1 MWCFFESLR
10 TLPLATAIA
19 ICLVAPLLMT
29 AYSVVLLREHV
40 GIHRW
45 AAVGIGFAG
54 VGLIIGP
61 EAAGGFVSAGALL
74 ALGAASLY
82 ALGMTMVRWLAP
94 TESDMTM
101 IVMQCLVQMGVGLT
115 GMALLPG
122 TLGPM
127 PDKVW
132 IGIAAMSAFLILGQ
146 FLSYRAFRLAP
157 VGAIAPFN
165 YTELVWAAIIGCSVT
180 IALSCSRSSCM
191 GRPAPRSFC
200 AGLGSAGVWL
210 AALTLPA
217 PGGSASCCCISS
229 ASASS
234 LAALATAG
242 FATSDFTAGR
252 SRPKKRIS
260 TNSPPSSCLPMSQAQ
275 GCSQIGGVGSGS
287 GASGA
292 MKVAGDSVTVSPRA
306 ASKPTASFTS

>member
-1 MWCFFESLR
+1 MSHAVPPPRIVRPLAGIAYMVAGVFAMSVMDAMAKFALGYFSSFQIMGVRSTIVFALLIGFLAASGRLATLRTRRPLAHLLRGLAAAGSMWCFFESLR

-19 ICLVAPLLMT
+19 ICFVAPLLMT

-101 IVMQCLVQMGVGLT
+101 IVMQCLVQMCVGLA

-122 TLGPM
+122 TLDSVP
-127 PDKVW
+127 
-132 IGIAAMSAFLILGQ
+132 AAGWTAIFVMSFVLILGQ
-146 FLSYRAFRLAP
+146 FLSYRALRLAP
-157 VGAIAPFN
+157 VGAVAPFH
-165 YTELVWAAIIGCSVT
+165 YTELVWAALLGWIFWDEW
-180 IALSCSRSSCM
+180 
-191 GRPAPRSFC
+191 PADNVWYGAAVVVA
-200 AGLGSAGVWL
+200 AGLYVIW
-210 AALTLPA
+210 
-217 PGGSASCCCISS
+217 
-229 ASASS
+229 
-234 LAALATAG
+234 
-242 FATSDFTAGR
+242 R
-252 SRPKKRIS
+252 ER
-260 TNSPPSSCLPMSQAQ
+260 
-275 GCSQIGGVGSGS
+275 V
-287 GASGA
+287 
-292 MKVAGDSVTVSPRA
+292 RA
-306 ASKPTASFTS
+306 ASGG